1 MYIHTYTHT
10 YTSMEE
16 DIINV
21 FFEDIKCPNDLV
33 WMSLK
38 EFQLQTFCNK
48 EKASSSLIQH
58 S

>member
-1 MYIHTYTHT
+1 
-10 YTSMEE
+10 MEE